1 MREKLGALIQFLAV
15 IAMAI
20 LLFWGVGGAYQEYF
34 GSEVVNAAKLSI
46 RLIAVAV
53 GFGVGILGIVGGNLL
68 KK

>member
-1 MREKLGALIQFLAV
+1 MREKLGALIQFVAV

-20 LLFWGVGGAYQEYF
+20 LLFWGIGGSYQEYF

-46 RLIAVAV
+46 RLIAIAV
-53 GFGVGILGIVGGNLL
+53 GFGVGILGIFGGNML